1 MSPYF
6 ATCAHGLERVLAQE
20 LRQMGA
26 AGVEV
31 GRGGVHFRGDRLLL
45 YRANLWLRTAIRVLE
60 PIITASVDSY
70 DALYD
75 VVRQVDWRDYLD
87 VEQTLAV
94 DAHVRD
100 SPLTHSQY
108 AARRVKDAICDQ
120 FRDRIGRRPSVDPSF
135 PMLGLNLHVQ
145 GQGMVLSRDSSWQS
159 LHKRGYR
166 PIQTKAPL
174 NEALAAG
181 LLLELGWRG
190 EEPLVDL
197 MCGSGTFCIEGAWL
211 ALERAPGLT
220 RKWFGFQGWRDFEP
234 GTWAIVRAEA
244 RERMRKELPCPVWG
258 SDMHRGAIVLAQ
270 RNACAAGVG
279 HWLQFCQQDLRE
291 ARPWPGCPAGLILCN
306 PPYGNRL
313 KGPRSSILSLYAT
326 LGETVRHYWP
336 GWRLAI
342 FAAGSDWLNAVGL
355 PLRRKAMFFNGPL
368 RCTLA
373 EFAPL

>member
-1 MSPYF
+1 MVQYF
-6 ATCAHGLERVLAQE
+6 ATCTRGLEPLLAQE
-20 LRQMGA
+20 LRQLGA
-26 AGVEV
+26 SRVEV
-31 GRGGVHFRGDRLLL
+31 GRGGVHFHGDRLLL

-60 PIITASVDSY
+60 PIVTATVDSY

-75 VVRQVDWRDYLD
+75 VVRQIDWREYLD

-108 AARRVKDAICDQ
+108 SARRVKDAICDQ
-120 FRDRIGRRPSVDPSF
+120 FRDRMGRRPSVDVEY
-135 PMLGLNLHVQ
+135 PMLGLNLHLHGRQ
-145 GQGMVLSRDSSWQS
+145 MVLSRDSSWQS

-181 LLLELGWRG
+181 LLLHLGWQG
-190 EEPLVDL
+190 DKPLVDL

-234 GTWAIVRAEA
+234 GTWALVRAEA
-244 RERMRKELPCPVWG
+244 RQRMRKQLPSPVWG
-258 SDMHRGAIVLAQ
+258 SDIHRGAVTLAQ
-270 RNACAAGVG
+270 RNARAAGVG
-279 HWLQFCQQDLRE
+279 HGLRFCQQDMRE
-291 ARPWPGCPAGLILCN
+291 ARPPPECPPGLILCN
-306 PPYGNRL
+306 PPYGGRL
-313 KGPRSSILSLYAT
+313 EKSRSSVLALYAA
-326 LGETVRHYWP
+326 LGETVRRHWP
-336 GWRLAI
+336 RWRLTL
-342 FAAGSDWLNAVGL
+342 FAEGNDWLTVVGL
-355 PLRRKAMFFNGPL
+355 PIQRTAVFFNGPL

-373 EFAPL
+373 EFSPA

>member
-1 MSPYF
+1 
-6 ATCAHGLERVLAQE
+6 
-20 LRQMGA
+20 MGA

-60 PIITASVDSY
+60 LIITASVDSY

-120 FRDRIGRRPSVDPSF
+120 FRDRIGRRPSVDPRF

-145 GQGMVLSRDSSWQS
+145 GHAMVLSRDSSWQS

-181 LLLELGWRG
+181 LLLHLGWRG

-244 RERMRKELPCPVWG
+244 RERMRKELPYPVWG
-258 SDMHRGAIVLAQ
+258 SDTHRGAVALAQ

-291 ARPWPGCPAGLILCN
+291 ARPRPGCPAGLILCN
-306 PPYGNRL
+306 PPYGSRL
-313 KGPRSSILSLYAT
+313 KGPRSSILSLYAA
-326 LGETVRHYWP
+326 LGETVRNYWP

-342 FAAGSDWLNAVGL
+342 FAAGNDWLNAVGL
-355 PLRRKAMFFNGPL
+355 PLRRKAMFFNGPM

-373 EFAPL
+373 EFAPLRSPV